1 MAKPADIECSGCKIS
16 MFCSR
21 RNKET
26 SQPCDTNLR
35 AVGVAFVIPLVCI
48 VMVLVLAHGRIG
60 EGWTALIILVVLA
73 LYFLCIRLWKP
84 DFSSGRKIDWEKEK

>member
-1 MAKPADIECSGCKIS
+1 MAKQTDIECSGCKIS

-21 RNKET
+21 KNKET

-48 VMVLVLAHGRIG
+48 VMVLALAHGRIG
-60 EGWTALIILVVLA
+60 EGWTALIILAVLA
-73 LYFLCIRLWKP
+73 IYFLGIRLWKP
-84 DFSSGRKIDWEKEK
+84 DFSSGSRD